1 MVVLQN
7 SPWED
12 GDAGKRIGANL
23 RQFRTSRGMS
33 MEHLANK
40 IGISKLTLMNVER
53 GEGNPTLSV
62 IWKIANGLNIPVS
75 ALLSI
80 ESDVSIA
87 RKEDS
92 MKLASSDKVFVAEP
106 LFQSHGLYELYRG
119 YLQPD
124 SEYLSSAH
132 QFGVN
137 EYVTVMS
144 GALDIEVGGNTYHLN
159 EYDSIKFKGDLDH
172 KYINATSTLTIL
184 HFVISY
190 HSM

>member
-1 MVVLQN
+1 MVVQSN
-7 SPWED
+7 PWEE
-12 GDAGKRIGANL
+12 GAAGKRIGANL
-23 RQFRTSRGMS
+23 RQFRTNRGMS
-33 MEHLANK
+33 MEHLAKK

-87 RKEDS
+87 RKEDGL
-92 MKLASSDKVFVAEP
+92 KLMSSDKVFVAEP

-119 YLQPD
+119 YLQPHAEYP
-124 SEYLSSAH
+124 SEAH
-132 QFGVN
+132 QFGVI

-144 GALDIEVGGNTYHLN
+144 GKLTLEVGGETYHLN

-172 KYINATSTLTIL
+172 KYCNPTSALAIL

>member
-1 MVVLQN
+1 MVQSN
-7 SPWED
+7 PWEE
-12 GDAGKRIGANL
+12 GAAGKRIGANL
-23 RQFRTSRGMS
+23 RQFRTNRGMS
-33 MEHLANK
+33 LEHLAKK

-87 RKEDS
+87 RKEDGL
-92 MKLASSDKVFVAEP
+92 KLMSSDKVFVAEP

-119 YLQPD
+119 YLQPHAD
-124 SEYLSSAH
+124 YPSEAH
-132 QFGVN
+132 QFGVI

-144 GALDIEVGGNTYHLN
+144 GQLTLEVGDETYHLD

-172 KYINATSTLTIL
+172 KYSNPTSTLAIL

>member
-1 MVVLQN
+1 M
-7 SPWED
+7 
-12 GDAGKRIGANL
+12 
-23 RQFRTSRGMS
+23 
-33 MEHLANK
+33 
-40 IGISKLTLMNVER
+40 
-53 GEGNPTLSV
+53 
-62 IWKIANGLNIPVS
+62 
-75 ALLSI
+75 SI

-92 MKLASSDKVFVAEP
+92 IKLASSDKVFVAEP

-119 YLQPD
+119 YLQPN
-124 SEYLSSAH
+124 SEYPSAAH

-144 GALDIEVGGNTYHLN
+144 GVLNVEVGGQTYRLN

-172 KYINATSTLTIL
+172 KYINPLNKLTIL

>member
-1 MVVLQN
+1 MKKN
-7 SPWED
+7 PWED
-12 GDAGKRIGANL
+12 GDAGKQIGANL
-23 RQFRTSRGMS
+23 RQFRTNRGMS
-33 MEHLANK
+33 MEQLAKK

-75 ALLSI
+75 TLLSI

-92 MKLASSDKVFVAEP
+92 IKLASSDKGFVAEP

-119 YLQPD
+119 YLQPHT
-124 SEYLSSAH
+124 EYLSAAH

-144 GALDIEVGGNTYHLN
+144 GSLNVAVGGETYPLHA
-159 EYDSIKFKGDLDH
+159 YDSIKFKGDLDH
-172 KYINATSTLTIL
+172 KYINPSGELAIL
-184 HFVISY
+184 HFVIAY

>member
-1 MVVLQN
+1 MQQN
-7 SPWED
+7 SWED
-12 GDAGKRIGANL
+12 GNAGKRIGANL

-53 GEGNPTLSV
+53 GDGNPTLAV
-62 IWKIANGLNIPVS
+62 IWKIANGLNIPVT

-87 RKEDS
+87 RREDGL
-92 MKLASSDKVFVAEP
+92 KLASSDQIFVAEP

-119 YLQPD
+119 YLQPKA
-124 SEYLSSAH
+124 EYASSAH
-132 QFGVN
+132 QFGVR

-144 GALDIEVGGNTYHLN
+144 GALNIEVGDKTYYLK

-172 KYINATSTLTIL
+172 KYTNPSSELAIL